1 MAFPDG
7 FIDEVR
13 RTADIVRLVSD
24 HVGLKKMGQSW
35 KGLCPFHDEK
45 TPSFNVRQEPP
56 LFHCFGCGE
65 GGDVFKFVM
74 LRERASFPEAVE
86 TVARRFGIPVP
97 ENRYEPG
104 PDRKERDELFAVME
118 AAAEHFTKVLWTSP
132 GTKAREYLLG
142 RGFKK
147 ETLERIRAGA
157 APDSWSDL
165 LDGLRRRFPVAAI
178 LKAGL
183 VLEKQAGGG
192 HYDRFRNRAV
202 FPIANESGKVVA
214 FGARSLD
221 GSEPKYLNSPETPIY
236 QKSRT
241 LYGLS
246 WAKEASRKESRLVL
260 MEGYLDVARALE
272 GGTPEAIATC
282 GTALTPAHAR
292 LIRRFAERVVVNF
305 DQDEAGQ
312 KAAQKSLDLLASEGL
327 TVSVVTLPGGHDPD
341 SFVKA
346 EGGRAYRERLDAAL
360 PWIEWLIRK
369 AAAEHDT
376 KTPLGKAGYFQAV
389 LPSLA
394 RLESAVER
402 SAWLQVVVEKGRL
415 DGSAALGELKRA
427 LATGTAPVA
436 LAAPAAP
443 ALRRPPTLQPAEKW
457 LISLLLQE
465 ASGVD
470 EALGELSEAQIEGLA
485 SAEVLKAAKAL
496 YRRGLKVTAAGL
508 AAEVQDETARRLV
521 TEMAVSPGPTGN
533 ATALDCAREIQC
545 WPLEARLEDI
555 QQALR
560 SATGDELALRQEQV
574 QLRRRINEL
583 CRPAAPVAGASPEK
597 ETPSDDRIAQA

>member
-1 MAFPDG
+1 VAFPEG

-13 RTADIVRLVSD
+13 RTADIVRLISD
-24 HVGLKKMGQSW
+24 HVGLKKMGHSW

-45 TPSFNVRQEPP
+45 TPSFNVRSEPP

-86 TVARRFGIPVP
+86 TVARRFGIAVP

-104 PDRKERDELFAVME
+104 PDRKERDELFSVME
-118 AAAEHFTKVLWTSP
+118 AATEHFTKNLWSAL

-157 APDSWSDL
+157 ASDSWSEL
-165 LDGLRRRFPVAAI
+165 LDALRSKFPVAAI

-183 VLEKQAGGG
+183 VLEKQGGGG

-202 FPIANESGKVVA
+202 FPIANESGKVVG

-221 GSEPKYLNSPETPIY
+221 GGEPKYLNSPETPVY

-246 WAKEASRKESRLVL
+246 WAKEASRKAGRLVL

-272 GGTPEAIATC
+272 GGVAEAVATC
-282 GTALTPAHAR
+282 GTALTPSHAR
-292 LIRRFAERVVVNF
+292 LLRRFAEKVVVNF

-312 KAAQKSLDLLASEGL
+312 KAARKSLDILAGEGL
-327 TVSVVTLPGGHDPD
+327 SVHVVTLPQGHDPD

-346 EGGRAYRERLDAAL
+346 EGGKAYAERLDAAL
-360 PWIEWLIRK
+360 PWIEWLIK
-369 AAAEHDT
+369 NAAAEHDT
-376 KTPLGKAGYFQAV
+376 KTPAGKAAYFEAI

-394 RLESAVER
+394 RVESAVER
-402 SAWLQVVVEKGRL
+402 SAWLSVIVERGHL
-415 DGSAALGELKRA
+415 DGAAALSELKRA
-427 LATGTAPVA
+427 LATGATSV
-436 LAAPAAP
+436 
-443 ALRRPPTLQPAEKW
+443 PPTPVTQAPPRRAGLQPAEKW

-465 ASGVD
+465 APGVD
-470 EALGELSEAQIEGLA
+470 EALGELADAHLEGLA
-485 SAEVLKAAKAL
+485 SADVLRAAKTIYL
-496 YRRGLKVTAAGL
+496 RGQKVTAAGL
-508 AAEVQDETARRLV
+508 AGEVQDESARRLV
-521 TEMAVSPGPTGN
+521 TELAVSPPPTGD
-533 ATALDCAREIQC
+533 ATALACVREIQC
-545 WPLEARLEDI
+545 WPLEARLEEI
-555 QQALR
+555 QKALR
-560 SATGDELALRQEQV
+560 GASGDETTLRQEQID
-574 QLRRRINEL
+574 LRRQINSL
-583 CRPAAPVAGASPEK
+583 SRAAAAG
-597 ETPSDDRIAQA
+597 Q

>member
-1 MAFPDG
+1 MAFPEG

-104 PDRKERDELFAVME
+104 PDRKEKDELFAVME
-118 AAAEHFTKVLWTSP
+118 AAADHFTKVLWTPP

-147 ETLERIRAGA
+147 ETLERVRAGA

-165 LDGLRRRFPVAAI
+165 LDGLRRRFPIAAI
-178 LKAGL
+178 VKAGL
-183 VLEKQAGGG
+183 VLEKQGGGG

-241 LYGLS
+241 LYGLA
-246 WAKEASRKESRLVL
+246 WAKEASRKENRLVL

-272 GGTPEAIATC
+272 GGTGEAVATC

-292 LIRRFAERVVVNF
+292 LIRRFAEKVVVNF

-312 KAAQKSLDLLASEGL
+312 KAALKSLDLLAGEGL
-327 TVSVVTLPGGHDPD
+327 AVSVVTLPAGHDPD

-346 EGGRAYRERLDAAL
+346 EGGKAYRDRLEAAL
-360 PWIEWLIRK
+360 PWMEWLIRK
-369 AAAEHDT
+369 AAAENDT
-376 KTPLGKAGYFQAV
+376 KTPGGKAAYFEAI

-394 RLESAVER
+394 KVESAVER
-402 SAWLQVVVEKGRL
+402 SAWLSVVVEKGRL
-415 DGSAALGELKRA
+415 DGAAALSELKRA
-427 LATGTAPVA
+427 LATGHVPVA
-436 LAAPAAP
+436 VPAAP
-443 ALRRPPTLQPAEKW
+443 PVARAKALQPAEKY
-457 LISLLLQE
+457 LLTLLLQE
-465 ASGVD
+465 CPGVD
-470 EALGELSEAQIEGLA
+470 EAMAELGEAHLEALA
-485 SAEVLKAAKAL
+485 SADVLRAAKAL
-496 YRRGLKVTAAGL
+496 QRRGQKITASAL
-508 AAEVQDETARRLV
+508 AAEVGDESAHRLI
-521 TEMAVSPGPTGN
+521 TEMAVNPAPTGN
-533 ATALDCAREIQC
+533 ASPLACAREIQC
-545 WPLEARLEDI
+545 WPLEARLEEI
-555 QQALR
+555 QKALR
-560 SATGDELALRQEQV
+560 SSTGDELTLRQEQV
-574 QLRRRINEL
+574 QLRRQINDL
-583 CRPAAPVAGASPEK
+583 SRPVAGVVNAAVPDAPAAES
-597 ETPSDDRIAQA
+597 RIV

>member
-1 MAFPDG
+1 VAFPDG

-13 RTADIVRLVSD
+13 RTADIVRLVAD
-24 HVGLKKMGQSW
+24 HVGLKKMGNSW

-45 TPSFNVRQEPP
+45 TPSFNVRSEPP

-104 PDRKERDELFAVME
+104 PDRKEKDELFAVME
-118 AAAEHFTKVLWTSP
+118 AAAEHFTRVFWTGP
-132 GTKAREYLLG
+132 GTRAREYLLG

-165 LDGLRRRFPVAAI
+165 LDALRRRFPIAAI

-183 VLEKQAGGG
+183 VLEKQNGGG
-192 HYDRFRNRAV
+192 HYDRFRNRAI

-214 FGARSLD
+214 FGARCLD

-246 WAKEASRKESRLVL
+246 WAKEASRKENRLVL

-272 GGTPEAIATC
+272 GGVGEAVATC

-292 LIRRFAERVVVNF
+292 LIRRFAEKVVVNF

-312 KAAQKSLDLLASEGL
+312 KAALKSLDLLSSEGL
-327 TVSVVTLPGGHDPD
+327 AVSVVTLPAGHDPD

-346 EGGRAYRERLDAAL
+346 EGGKAYRERLDAAL
-360 PWIEWLIRK
+360 PWMEWLIRK

-376 KTPLGKAGYFQAV
+376 KTPLGKGAYFQAI

-402 SAWLQVVVEKGRL
+402 SAWLQLVVEKGRL
-415 DGSAALGELKRA
+415 DGAAALVELKRA
-427 LATGTAPVA
+427 LATGAVPSTQAPVA
-436 LAAPAAP
+436 PLP
-443 ALRRPPTLQPAEKW
+443 RRALQPAERW
-457 LISLLLQE
+457 LISLLIQE
-465 ASGVD
+465 TPGAE
-470 EALGELSEAQIEGLA
+470 EALGELAENEIEGLA
-485 SAEVLKAAKAL
+485 SAEVLKAARAL
-496 YRRGLKVTAAGL
+496 HRRGQRVSAAELAAGV
-508 AAEVQDETARRLV
+508 EDEATRRIV
-521 TEMAVSPGPTGN
+521 TEMAVAGAPTGN
-533 ATALDCAREIQC
+533 ATPLACVREIQC
-545 WPLEARLEDI
+545 WPLEARLDEI
-555 QQALR
+555 QKALR
-560 SATGDELALRQEQV
+560 SSEGDELVLRQEQI
-574 QLRRRINEL
+574 QIRRKINEL
-583 CRPAAPVAGASPEK
+583 NRVTRPERTDETGPGSAAAGNGFA
-597 ETPSDDRIAQA
+597 